1 MASVEKRGKGYRFRV
16 SDGFDARTGKRR
28 FREEIWIPPDG
39 MTELQI
45 EKELNRRKVLFEEK
59 CLREGRLDKSMTFS
73 EFADYWNEHYASN
86 SLKSTTYSQYSLL
99 LKRILPAFGHLRM
112 EQIGPE
118 HINAFMDM
126 LRKDGVRVD
135 GIYVCL
141 VDFKQFIKDNGICQ
155 QRLCDVAGIGTTT
168 LEKLCK
174 DGRVSKVTAQK
185 ICNAM
190 EIDVETLFQPEALS
204 KPLSPKTLLHHFRLL
219 RSMFEKAVKWNIV
232 YNNPCDRVD
241 APKLKRKEARYLEE
255 DEAVQLMEAL
265 KSAPSQYRMM
275 VYLMICTGARR
286 GEICGLEWKDV
297 NWEKGKIHIR
307 RNSLYLPER
316 GMYEDTPKTESSDRI
331 VSISESVMEMLRE
344 YKSEQ
349 DKTRALMGEAWED
362 HDKLFTQFR
371 GKPIHPLTITK
382 WLAKFC
388 KDNGLPHTTPH
399 MLRHTSATL
408 LLMQGL
414 PLKAVSKRLGHAQ
427 VSTTGDIYGHSLS
440 SVDEIAADALDN
452 MLNPSDK
459 LRSKSGDN
467 TKK

>member
-1 MASVEKRGKGYRFRV
+1 MASVEKRGKGYRFRS
-16 SDGFDARTGKRR
+16 SDGFDPKTGKRR
-28 FREEIWIPPDG
+28 FIEETWIPPDN

-45 EKELNRRKVLFEEK
+45 EKEIIRKKVLFEEK
-59 CLREGRLDKSMTFS
+59 CRRQGKLDQHMTFS

-86 SLKSTTYSQYSLL
+86 NLKSTTHSQYNLL

-126 LRKDGVRVD
+126 LRQDGVRVD
-135 GIYVCL
+135 GVYVCR
-141 VDFKQFIKDNGICQ
+141 VDFKKFIKDNDICQ
-155 QRLCDVAGIGTTT
+155 QKLCDAAGIGTST
-168 LEKLCK
+168 LDKLCK
-174 DGRVSKVTAQK
+174 DGRVSKVTAK
-185 ICNAM
+185 RLCDAM
-190 EIDVETLFQPEALS
+190 EISVETLFEPEALT
-204 KPLSPKTLLHHFRLL
+204 KPLSAKTLLHHFRLL

-241 APKLKRKEARYLEE
+241 PPKLKRKEARYLNE
-255 DEAVQLMEAL
+255 DEAIQLMKAL
-265 KSAPSQYRMM
+265 DNAPSQYRMM

-286 GEICGLEWKDV
+286 GEICGLEWDDV
-297 NWEKGKIHIR
+297 NWESGKIHIR
-307 RNSLYLPER
+307 RNSLYLPEK

-331 VSISESVMEMLRE
+331 VSISDSVMKMLRE
-344 YKSEQ
+344 FKEEQ
-349 DKTRALMGEAWED
+349 DRTKAIMGEAWEE
-362 HDKLFTQFR
+362 HNKLFTQFR

-427 VSTTGDIYGHSLS
+427 LSTTGDIYGHSLS

-459 LRSKSGDN
+459 LRRKCDDDSG
-467 TKK
+467 K